1 MMWGQVNFN
10 STVPRHWAVEQLR
23 PLHPEVSD
31 DQAVTLRKLPVVG
44 EDDQDAVDAGESY
57 QRAEQKSFDNVV
69 RVCKVVAE
77 QNDVRKE
84 VCQDIEVEPKEK
96 RFGKSQE
103 NRHLRI
109 FVVWEK
115 CLTIWKWTI
124 NNLRESK
131 MIISKP
137 TLN

>member
-1 MMWGQVNFN
+1 
-10 STVPRHWAVEQLR
+10 LR
-23 PLHPEVSD
+23 PFHPGVPD
-31 DQAVTLRKLPVVG
+31 DEAMTLRKLPVVG

-57 QRAEQKSFDNVV
+57 QRAEEKSFDNVV

-84 VCQDIEVEPKEK
+84 VCQDVEVEPKEK

-109 FVVWEK
+109 FVV
-115 CLTIWKWTI
+115 
-124 NNLRESK
+124 
-131 MIISKP
+131 
-137 TLN
+137 